1 MKISLQIALGY
12 FLIVG
17 LAAWFV
23 LMVFSQEVKPGVRE
37 AMEDTLVDTANLLA
51 EQASR
56 DFQSNS
62 LTPNNLTPNNLTPGN
77 IAPGN
82 IARGTL
88 AQSLNTFKTR
98 PVDAAIS
105 GINKRSLEYRVYIT
119 DAHGIVVYS
128 TEPEQIGKDFSQ
140 WRDVYLTL
148 RGEYGARSSRDYP
161 DNDRSSVMHVAAP
174 ILAGGRIVGALTVAK
189 PYSTVQPFVERSEKL
204 IRNSGFMLLSFAAL
218 IGIFF
223 TWRLTRAIGRLRA
236 YAQTIAQGGKAPAP
250 TSNAVELAD
259 LGRAIDTMRE
269 KLEGKHYVER
279 YVHTLTH
286 ELKSPLA
293 AIRGAAELLEENHMP
308 EADRQ
313 RFLANIREQSDRL
326 SEIAD
331 KMLSLAQLEQMQKLE
346 NPAPVD
352 LGELLRQSV
361 AAFQPRMQAKAVTA
375 EIRAGHIMLNG
386 DAFLLRQAL
395 ENLLDNA
402 LQFSPQGGAI
412 EISLTQ
418 GGNRVLLEVRDRGPG
433 VPDYALGQ
441 VFERFFS
448 LPRPGNGKKSTGL
461 GLSLVREVANL
472 HGGQAGLDNDPA
484 GGVCA
489 WMTFAA

>member
-23 LMVFSQEVKPGVRE
+23 LNVFSQEVKPGVRE

-51 EQASR
+51 EQATR
-56 DFQSNS
+56 DFKAGHIQD
-62 LTPNNLTPNNLTPGN
+62 G
-77 IAPGN
+77 A
-82 IARGTL
+82 L
-88 AQSLNTFKTR
+88 AQSLRTYQAR
-98 PVDAAIS
+98 PVDAAIM

-119 DAHGIVVYS
+119 DAQGIVVYS
-128 TEPEQIGKDFSQ
+128 TEPEQVGQDFSR

-148 RGEYGARSSRDYP
+148 HGQYGARTSRDDP
-161 DNDRSSVMHVAAP
+161 EDEQSSVMHVAAP
-174 ILAGGRIVGALTVAK
+174 ILDGNRLVGVLTVAK
-189 PYSTVQPFVERSEKL
+189 PNSTMQPFIARSEAL
-204 IRNSGFMLLSFAAL
+204 IRQHGLLLLSFAAL
-218 IGIFF
+218 IGMFF
-223 TWRLTRAIGRLRA
+223 TWRLTRAIGRLRS
-236 YAQTIAQGGKAPAP
+236 YALTISQGGKAPLP
-250 TSNAVELAD
+250 TSSAIELAD

-293 AIRGAAELLEENHMP
+293 AISGAAELLEENGMP

-313 RFLANIREQSDRL
+313 RFLANIREQTERL
-326 SEIAD
+326 TEISD
-331 KMLSLAQLEQMQKLE
+331 KMLKLAHLEQMQQLDQT
-346 NPAPVD
+346 APVE
-352 LGELLRQSV
+352 LNELLQQSV
-361 AAFQPRMQAKAVTA
+361 AAFQPRLHAMGLAIHVQTSGPV
-375 EIRAGHIMLNG
+375 MLNG

-402 LQFSPQGGAI
+402 AQFSPRDSVI
-412 EISLTQ
+412 EVSLAQT
-418 GGNRVLLEVRDRGPG
+418 GYIIRLEVRDHGPG

-448 LPRPGNGKKSTGL
+448 LPRPANGKKSTGL
-461 GLSLVREVANL
+461 GLSMVREVAIL
-472 HGGQAGLDNDPA
+472 HGGEAGLDNHPD
-484 GGVCA
+484 GGARA
-489 WMTFAA
+489 WMTLKA

>member
-51 EQASR
+51 EQAGR
-56 DFQSNS
+56 DFKS
-62 LTPNNLTPNNLTPGN
+62 GN
-77 IAPGN
+77 IAH
-82 IARGTL
+82 GTL
-88 AQSLNTFKTR
+88 AQSLNTFKAR
-98 PVDAAIS
+98 SVDAAIS
-105 GINKRSLEYRVYIT
+105 GINKHTLEYRVYIT
-119 DAHGIVVYS
+119 DARGTVVYS

-148 RGEYGARSSRDYP
+148 RGEYGARSSRDDP
-161 DNDRSSVMHVAAP
+161 DDDQSTVMHVAAP
-174 ILAGGRIVGALTVAK
+174 ILDSGHVVGVLTVAK
-189 PYSTVQPFVERSEKL
+189 PNSTVQPFVARSEKM
-204 IRNSGFMLLSFAAL
+204 IRERGFLLLAFAAL

-223 TWRLTRAIGRLRA
+223 TWRLTRAIGRLRN
-236 YAQTIAQGGKAPAP
+236 YAQTISQGGKAPVP
-250 TSNAVELAD
+250 TSSAIELAD

-279 YVHTLTH
+279 YIHTLTH

-293 AIRGAAELLEENHMP
+293 AIRGAAELLDENNMP

-313 RFLANIREQSDRL
+313 RFLANIREQSGRL

-331 KMLSLAQLEQMQKLE
+331 KMLNLAQLEQMQNLD
-346 NPAPVD
+346 NTAPVD
-352 LGELLRQSV
+352 LGELLQQSLD
-361 AAFQPRMQAKAVTA
+361 AFQPRLHANDVTA
-375 EIRAGHIMLNG
+375 NIRATGHIMLNG

-402 LQFSPQGGAI
+402 LQFSPRDSAI
-412 EISLTQ
+412 EISLMQ
-418 GGNRVLLEVRDRGPG
+418 SGNNICLEVRDHGPG

-441 VFERFFS
+441 VFGRFFS
-448 LPRPGNGKKSTGL
+448 LPRPSNGKKSTGL
-461 GLSLVREVANL
+461 GLSLVREVAIL
-472 HGGQAGLDNDPA
+472 HGGQAGLDNEPTCGA
-484 GGVCA
+484 RA
-489 WMTFAA
+489 WMTFTA

>member
-23 LMVFSQEVKPGVRE
+23 LIVFSQEVKPGVRE

-51 EQASR
+51 EQAGR
-56 DFQSNS
+56 DFKA
-62 LTPNNLTPNNLTPGN
+62 GN
-77 IAPGN
+77 IAH
-82 IARGTL
+82 GTL
-88 AQSLNTFKTR
+88 VQSLHTFKDR

-105 GINKRSLEYRVYIT
+105 GINKRTLEYRVYIT
-119 DAHGIVVYS
+119 DAQGIVLYS
-128 TEPEQIGKDFSQ
+128 TEQEQIGKDFSQ

-148 RGEYGARSSRDYP
+148 HGEYGARSSRDEP

-174 ILAGGRIVGALTVAK
+174 ILESGRVVGVLTVAK
-189 PYSTVQPFVERSEKL
+189 PYATVQPFVERSEKL
-204 IRNSGFMLLSFAAL
+204 IRESGFLLLTFAAV
-218 IGIFF
+218 IGMFF
-223 TWRLTRAIGRLRA
+223 TWRLTGAIGRLRN
-236 YAQTIAQGGKAPAP
+236 YAQTVSLGGKAPTP
-250 TSNAVELAD
+250 TSSAIELAD

-293 AIRGAAELLEENHMP
+293 AIGGAAELLGENSMP

-313 RFLANIREQSDRL
+313 RFLANIREQSGRL
-326 SEIAD
+326 GEIAD
-331 KMLSLAQLEQMQKLE
+331 KMLNLAHLEQMQQLD
-346 NPAPVD
+346 NTAPVD

-361 AAFQPRMQAKAVTA
+361 AAFQPRLQANAVTA
-375 EIRAGHIMLNG
+375 DIRATGHFMLKG

-402 LQFSPQGGAI
+402 LQFSSRGGAI
-412 EISLTQ
+412 DISLTQ
-418 GGNRVLLEVRDRGPG
+418 SGNGIRLEVRDHGPG
-433 VPDYALGQ
+433 VPDYALDQ

-448 LPRPGNGKKSTGL
+448 LPRPASGKKSTGL
-461 GLSLVREVANL
+461 GLSLVREVAIL
-472 HGGQAGLDNDPA
+472 HGGQAGLDNDPS
-484 GGVCA
+484 GGARA

>member
-1 MKISLQIALGY
+1 MRISLQIALGY

-23 LMVFSQEVKPGVRE
+23 LNVFSLEVKPGVRE

-51 EQASR
+51 EQAGR
-56 DFQSNS
+56 DFKAQGSKFGTIS
-62 LTPNNLTPNNLTPGN
+62 
-77 IAPGN
+77 
-82 IARGTL
+82 RGTL
-88 AQSLNTFKTR
+88 AQSLSTYKVR
-98 PVDAAIS
+98 PVAADIS
-105 GINKRSLEYRVYIT
+105 GVNKRTLEYRVYIT
-119 DAHGIVVYS
+119 DAKGVVLYS
-128 TEPEQIGKDFSQ
+128 TEPNQIGKDFSQ

-148 RGEYGARSSRDYP
+148 RGEYGARSSRDDP

-174 ILAGGRIVGALTVAK
+174 IMDGNRIVGVLTVAK
-189 PYSTVQPFVERSEKL
+189 PYATVQPFVERSEKL
-204 IRNSGFMLLSFAAL
+204 IRESGFVLLAFAAS
-218 IGIFF
+218 IGLFF
-223 TWRLTRAIGRLRA
+223 TWRLTRAIGRLRN

-250 TSNAVELAD
+250 TSSATELAD

-293 AIRGAAELLEENHMP
+293 AIQGAAELLDENHMP
-308 EADRQ
+308 EADRR
-313 RFLANIREQSDRL
+313 RFLANIREQSGRL

-331 KMLSLAQLEQMQKLE
+331 KMLKLAQLEQMQKLD

-352 LGELLRQSV
+352 LGALLQQSV
-361 AAFQPRMQAKAVTA
+361 DAFQPRLQANGMTA
-375 EIRAGHIMLNG
+375 SIQAPDHLTING

-402 LQFSPQGGAI
+402 LQFSPQGGTI
-412 EISLTQ
+412 KLSLTQ
-418 GGNRVLLEVRDRGPG
+418 TDHIVRLEVRDHGPG
-433 VPDYALGQ
+433 VPDYALPQ
-441 VFERFFS
+441 IFERFFS
-448 LPRPGNGKKSTGL
+448 LPRPANGKKSTGL
-461 GLSLVREVANL
+461 GLSLVREVAIL
-472 HGGQAGLDNDPA
+472 HGGQAGLDNDPS
-484 GGVCA
+484 GGARA

>member
-1 MKISLQIALGY
+1 MKLSLQIALGY

-51 EQASR
+51 EQAGR
-56 DFQSNS
+56 DFKS
-62 LTPNNLTPNNLTPGN
+62 
-77 IAPGN
+77 GN
-82 IARGTL
+82 IARGSL
-88 AQSLNTFKTR
+88 AQSLHTYKAR

-105 GINKRSLEYRVYIT
+105 GVNKRSLEYRVYIT
-119 DAHGIVVYS
+119 DARGIVVYS

-148 RGEYGARSSRDYP
+148 RGEYGARSSK
-161 DNDRSSVMHVAAP
+161 DNPENDQSSVMHVAAP
-174 ILAGGRIVGALTVAK
+174 ILDGGRIVGVLTVAK

-204 IRNSGFMLLSFAAL
+204 IRESGFVLLAFAAL
-218 IGIFF
+218 IGMFF
-223 TWRLTRAIGRLRA
+223 TWRLTRAIGRLRN

-250 TSNAVELAD
+250 TSSAIELAD

-293 AIRGAAELLEENHMP
+293 AISGAAELLDENNMP

-313 RFLANIREQSDRL
+313 RFLANIREQSGRL

-331 KMLSLAQLEQMQKLE
+331 KMLNLAQLEQMQKLDKT
-346 NPAPVD
+346 APVD
-352 LGELLRQSV
+352 LGELLQQSV
-361 AAFQPRMQAKAVTA
+361 AAFQPRLQSHDITASIQASD
-375 EIRAGHIMLNG
+375 HIMLNG
-386 DAFLLRQAL
+386 DVFLLRQAL

-418 GGNRVLLEVRDRGPG
+418 SGNDIRLEVRDHGPG

-441 VFERFFS
+441 VFDRFFS
-448 LPRPGNGKKSTGL
+448 LPRPSSGKKSTGL
-461 GLSLVREVANL
+461 GLSLVREVAIL
-472 HGGQAGLDNDPA
+472 HGGQAGLDNDPS
-484 GGVCA
+484 GGARA
-489 WMTFAA
+489 WMSFSV

>member
-23 LMVFSQEVKPGVRE
+23 LNVFSQEVKPGVRE

-51 EQASR
+51 EQAAR
-56 DFQSNS
+56 DFKA
-62 LTPNNLTPNNLTPGN
+62 GK
-77 IAPGN
+77 IKDGV
-82 IARGTL
+82 L
-88 AQSLNTFKTR
+88 AQSLRTYKAR
-98 PVDAAIS
+98 PVDAAIR
-105 GINKRSLEYRVYIT
+105 GINKRTLEYRVYIT
-119 DAHGIVVYS
+119 DARGIVLYS
-128 TEPEQIGKDFSQ
+128 TEPEQIGQDFSN

-148 RGEYGARSSRDYP
+148 HGQYGARTSRDDP
-161 DNDRSSVMHVAAP
+161 KDEQSSVMHVAAP
-174 ILAGGRIVGALTVAK
+174 ILDGNRLVGVLTVAK
-189 PYSTVQPFVERSEKL
+189 PNATMQPFIARSEAL
-204 IRNSGFMLLSFAAL
+204 IRRNGFLLLSFAAL

-223 TWRLTRAIGRLRA
+223 TWRLTRAIGRLRS
-236 YAQTIAQGGKAPAP
+236 YAQTIAQGGKAPVP
-250 TSNAVELAD
+250 TSSAIELAD

-293 AIRGAAELLEENHMP
+293 AIGGAAELLQENSMP

-313 RFLANIREQSDRL
+313 RFLANIREQTERL
-326 SEIAD
+326 TEIAD
-331 KMLSLAQLEQMQKLE
+331 KVLKLAQLEQMQQLE
-346 NPAPVD
+346 QSAPVD
-352 LGELLRQSV
+352 LNALLQQT
-361 AAFQPRMQAKAVTA
+361 AASFQPRLHAMGLTIEARTPGPVT
-375 EIRAGHIMLNG
+375 LNG
-386 DAFLLRQAL
+386 DAFLLRQAM

-402 LQFSPQGGAI
+402 VQFSPRGGVI

-418 GGNRVLLEVRDRGPG
+418 ADHLIRLEVRDHGPG

-448 LPRPGNGKKSTGL
+448 LPRPANGKKSTGL
-461 GLSLVREVANL
+461 GLSMVREVAIL
-472 HGGQAGLDNDPA
+472 HGGAAGLDNHPD
-484 GGVCA
+484 GGARA
-489 WMTFAA
+489 WMTFHI